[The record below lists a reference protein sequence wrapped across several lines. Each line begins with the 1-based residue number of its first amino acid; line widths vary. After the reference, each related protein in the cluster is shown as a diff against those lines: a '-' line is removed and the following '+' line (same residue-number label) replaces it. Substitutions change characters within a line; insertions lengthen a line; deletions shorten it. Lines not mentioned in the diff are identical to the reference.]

1 MTAKPKLS
9 IVIPFRNEGM
19 EPYKT
24 LESILNTSKDVEIIF
39 IEDGPFSYSFGKVM
53 NYATGYQ
60 HGTCYARDYGVTKV
74 HSDNILMIDA
84 HMRFDHDHWADKIV
98 EKLESEPKT
107 IFCTQIKGFES
118 EKRYQGATVE
128 IFSTGKSGNEI
139 IAERWLKELS
149 DQEFPE
155 VPIIMG
161 ATYAFNKQWYN
172 KIRGFQGLKMFGQI
186 QSYISFKSWM
196 FGGKVK
202 CLNTVEI
209 AHKFKQGSQ
218 HNIPLFY
225 VYYNKLY
232 TMLVLFPKELRDKCI
247 DYLDNDNKQWQQA
260 WGLVNKNIN
269 QIRKDR
275 DYYKNNS
282 IVDIRNMFEKF
293 DIKY

>member
-107 IFCTQIKGFES
+107 IFCTQIRGFES

-128 IFSTGKSGNEI
+128 MFSAGKSGKEI
-139 IAERWLKELS
+139 IAEKWLKELS

-161 ATYAFNKQWYN
+161 GAYAFNKQWYN
-172 KIRGFQGLKMFGQI
+172 KIRGFNLQKLFGNI
-186 QSYISFKSWM
+186 QSYISFKSWI
-196 FGGKVK
+196 FGGSVK
-202 CLNTVEI
+202 CLNSVLI

-225 VYYNKLY
+225 MYYNKLVIMF
-232 TMLVLFPKELRDKCI
+232 TLFPLELQKKCI
-247 DYLDNDNKQWQQA
+247 EYLDNDNKNWQQA
-260 WGLVNKNIN
+260 WSLLHKNIN
-269 QIRKDR
+269 GLRRIKK
-275 DYYKNNS
+275 YYEKES
-282 IVDIRNMFEKF
+282 VVDIRNMFEKF

>member
-9 IVIPFRNEGM
+9 IVIPFRNEGD

-24 LESILNTSKDVEIIF
+24 LESIKDTSKDVEVIF
-39 IEDGPFSYSFGKVM
+39 VEDGPLSYSFGKVP

-74 HSDNILMIDA
+74 RSDNILMLDA
-84 HMRFDHDHWADKIV
+84 HMRFKNDDWSDKIV
-98 EKLESEPKT
+98 EKLEAEPKT

-118 EKRYQGATVE
+118 EKRYQGATVQMFAE
-128 IFSTGKSGNEI
+128 NKKGNEI
-139 IAERWLKELS
+139 IAEKWLKELS
-149 DQEFPE
+149 GQEFPE

-172 KIRGFQGLKMFGQI
+172 KIRGFNLQKLFGNI
-186 QSYISFKSWM
+186 QSYISFKSWI
-196 FGGKVK
+196 FGGSVK
-202 CLNTVEI
+202 CLNSVLI

-225 VYYNKLY
+225 MYYNKLVIMF
-232 TMLVLFPKELRDKCI
+232 TLFPLELQKKCI
-247 DYLDNDNKQWQQA
+247 EYLDNDNKNWQQA
-260 WGLVNKNIN
+260 WSLLHKNIN
-269 QIRKDR
+269 GLRKIKK
-275 DYYKNNS
+275 YYEKES
-282 IVDIRNMFEKF
+282 VVDIRNMFNKF